1 MPPRRD
7 PVRVF
12 QLLLHHPAVRA
23 LSDAANAEGVDAH
36 LVGGILR
43 DRFLALPSRDVDA
56 MVSDRGPAIAQ
67 RLGEALSARVI
78 HLGGKEFGA
87 YRLVVRALKTG
98 TGDETEPYELDLWDR
113 EGTTVEADLARRDF
127 TINAIALSTP
137 RGELLDPFDGFQDLR
152 HRVLRATTP
161 GSFSGDPL
169 RVLRLARLFVQLP
182 GFSADPSTLELAR
195 AAAPAVAN
203 VASERVREELSLIF
217 SKPDPDRALS
227 LLEALDLYPGL
238 WLGRPGEPV
247 RTVRRERASAAAACR
262 EMAALAPRALHL
274 RQLAGGTLPFPV
286 RHRLAR
292 LAVSFAHLGDLARG
306 ADPETALERLAHAGY
321 LTRRDASDIRVL
333 LSWNRLPTSRPER
346 RRFLHATGEL
356 WTTAACFAAV
366 RDETGWVERA
376 AELVQL
382 EHDAGEAIRQPPQL
396 LDGRE
401 IGRLLGVGPGPEIG
415 RAVEVLRRAQVDGRV
430 ASREQAEALVRSLT
444 SAASGD

>member
-23 LSDAANAEGVDAH
+23 LSDAARAEGVEAH

-56 MVSDRGPAIAQ
+56 MVSDRGRAVAE

-87 YRLVVRALKTG
+87 YRLVVRARPTG
-98 TGDETEPYELDLWDR
+98 GEGDTEPYELDLWDR
-113 EGTTVEADLARRDF
+113 EGTTVDEDLARRDF
-127 TINAIALSTP
+127 TINAIALSAP

-152 HRVLRATTP
+152 RRVLRATTP

-182 GFSADPSTLELAR
+182 GFSADPPTLELAR
-195 AAAPAVAN
+195 AAAPALAD
-203 VASERVREELSLIF
+203 VASERVREEMALLF
-217 SKPDPDRALS
+217 SKPDPERALS
-227 LLEALDLYPGL
+227 LLETLDLYPGL
-238 WLGRPGEPV
+238 WLGKPGEPV
-247 RTVRRERASAAAACR
+247 RGARGERASAAAVCG
-262 EMAALAPRALHL
+262 ELAALAPRALHL

-286 RHRLAR
+286 RHSLAR
-292 LAVSFAHLGDLARG
+292 LAVTFAHLPDLARG
-306 ADPETALERLAHAGY
+306 ADPETALERLARVGY
-321 LTRRDASDIRVL
+321 LTRRDAEDVRTL
-333 LSWNRLPTSRPER
+333 LPWNRLPARDAER

-366 RDETGWVERA
+366 REEMGWAERA
-376 AELVQL
+376 AELVRL
-382 EHDAGEAIRQPPQL
+382 EQAEGEVIRNPPQL

-401 IGRLLGVGPGPEIG
+401 IGRLLGVEPGPEIG
-415 RAVEVLRRAQVDGRV
+415 KAVEALRRAQVDGRV
-430 ASREQAEALVRSLT
+430 TSREGAEALVRRLT
-444 SAASGD
+444 SAE

>member
-23 LSDAANAEGVDAH
+23 LSDAAAAEGVEAH

-56 MVSDRGPAIAQ
+56 MVSDRGREVAE
-67 RLGEALSARVI
+67 RLGEALSAKVI

-87 YRLVVRALKTG
+87 YRLVVQPIPSGADDDTG
-98 TGDETEPYELDLWDR
+98 PYELDLWDR

-152 HRVLRATTP
+152 HKVLRATTP

-169 RVLRLARLFVQLP
+169 RVLRLVRLFVQLP

-195 AAAPAVAN
+195 AAAPAVAD
-203 VASERVREELSLIF
+203 VASERVREELSLLF
-217 SKPDPDRALS
+217 AKPDPDRALS

-247 RTVRRERASAAAACR
+247 RTVRGERASAAAVCR
-262 EMAALAPRALHL
+262 ELAALAPRALHL

-292 LAVSFAHLGDLARG
+292 LAVTFAHLPDLTRDG
-306 ADPETALERLAHAGY
+306 DPETSIERLA
-321 LTRRDASDIRVL
+321 
-333 LSWNRLPTSRPER
+333 
-346 RRFLHATGEL
+346 
-356 WTTAACFAAV
+356 
-366 RDETGWVERA
+366 
-376 AELVQL
+376 
-382 EHDAGEAIRQPPQL
+382 
-396 LDGRE
+396 
-401 IGRLLGVGPGPEIG
+401 
-415 RAVEVLRRAQVDGRV
+415 RRA
-430 ASREQAEALVRSLT
+430 T
-444 SAASGD
+444 